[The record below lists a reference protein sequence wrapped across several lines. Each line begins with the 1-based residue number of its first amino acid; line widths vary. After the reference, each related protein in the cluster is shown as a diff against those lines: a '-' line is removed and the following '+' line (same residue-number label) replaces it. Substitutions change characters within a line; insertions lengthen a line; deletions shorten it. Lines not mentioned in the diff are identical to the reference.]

1 MKILLV
7 EDDPMLRDGLVDL
20 LQGAGHDVEEVVD
33 VVADGEVLDGR
44 PEGFWRRLL
53 IGRGPD
59 EEKIIAAL
67 QARTAGAVDA

>member
-1 MKILLV
+1 M
-7 EDDPMLRDGLVDL
+7 
-20 LQGAGHDVEEVVD
+20 
-33 VVADGEVLDGR
+33 ADGEILDGR

-67 QARTAGAVDA
+67 QARAVSTADA